1 MKTDNVKSGTD
12 WLPSKNY
19 LPNLSVDCV
28 IFGYHEKQ
36 LKVLCTR
43 PAGAHGWLLPGGYI
57 GINENLDDAATRV
70 LAERT
75 GVEGLFLKQFQTYGN
90 INRSWNH
97 PDNSG
102 NMTEYPGT
110 MPADIK
116 WMMERFVTV
125 GYYALTEV
133 SKVSMESILIEG
145 ECLWFDI
152 HDLPHLLLD
161 HEIIIRDALKTL
173 QLQIHYEPI
182 GYNLLPVK
190 FTLPEMLALY
200 ETILDKKI
208 DHRNFN
214 KKLLSLGVI
223 KKLNE
228 KKHIG
233 GHRAPSLY
241 RFNKR
246 TYDKALKDGMTLIF

>member
-1 MKTDNVKSGTD
+1 MKTDNISTYPD
-12 WLPSKNY
+12 WLPQKNY

-36 LKVLCTR
+36 LKILCTR
-43 PAGAHGWLLPGGYI
+43 PAGSNGWLLPGGYI
-57 GINENLDDAATRV
+57 GINENLEDAANRI

-75 GVEGLFLKQFQTYGN
+75 GVAGLYIKQFKTYGN

-102 NMTEYPGT
+102 NMITYPGL
-110 MPADIK
+110 MPEEEK

-125 GYYALTEV
+125 GYYALTEF
-133 SKVSMESILIEG
+133 SKVRMESTLIEG
-145 ECLWFDI
+145 ECSWFDI
-152 HDLPHLLLD
+152 YELPTLLLD
-161 HEIIIRDALKTL
+161 HDILVRDALKIL

-182 GYNLLPVK
+182 GYNLLPAK

-214 KKLLSLGVI
+214 KKLVSLEVI
-223 KKLNE
+223 KKLNQ

-233 GHRAPSLY
+233 GHRAPTLY

-246 TYDKALKDGMTLIF
+246 NYDKALKDEMRLIF